1 MLSPPLQNTN
11 GQMPS
16 WREGERCV
24 PSVGQAG
31 QHGPHPLTRYSINPT
46 LAGEGRAEEGATG
59 RVSRRSGTWVG
70 EPIICIKLQIVGR
83 IDHSYTVLA
92 VRCAWYTPYILWGEH
107 SIQANGIVYDDKW
120 DYEATLEH
128 LGLAS
133 MAMISNG
140 QEMDIASMDCSIGD
154 TYLSLGRDDEV
165 VFAYKKS
172 LTVFKSIKDEN
183 HPFVVAV
190 FIHLADLIYGKPIA
204 RHPPDDI
211 ASGLTEVLKIL
222 DDAPRQQNAVA
233 GIEAQMGV
241 NYYVL
246 GKYGE
251 SYASFK
257 NAVAKLRASE
267 EKKSAFFGIVLNQMG

>member
-1 MLSPPLQNTN
+1 
-11 GQMPS
+11 
-16 WREGERCV
+16 
-24 PSVGQAG
+24 
-31 QHGPHPLTRYSINPT
+31 
-46 LAGEGRAEEGATG
+46 
-59 RVSRRSGTWVG
+59 
-70 EPIICIKLQIVGR
+70 
-83 IDHSYTVLA
+83 
-92 VRCAWYTPYILWGEH
+92 
-107 SIQANGIVYDDKW
+107 
-120 DYEATLEH
+120 
-128 LGLAS
+128 

-172 LTVFKSIKDEN
+172 LIVFKSIKGEN

-211 ASGLTEVLKIL
+211 ASGLTES
-222 DDAPRQQNAVA
+222 AVA